1 MPKFDTASPQRIA
14 ATDYNAIR
22 NKIIAIL
29 GTGSGQQGYGQPI
42 ASSAVFAGNNITKA
56 QWDLLRYDIVNAK
69 VHQDG
74 VLPTIVTISSGDFI
88 GYGAGHPNENY
99 DTIAEQAIL
108 DRFNIGGGRS
118 VLSLASMTG
127 ETSPG
132 VISRTGSWGIQSQC
146 TLTATFSTAD
156 EARYFFNS
164 SGKIRFTS
172 SRTGGVTTAQ
182 NTAWTNLLS
191 TTVGTI
197 IFGAQTPETVNFYNL
212 TTSYQQ
218 IYQVSST
225 TPYSANFYRI
235 EALCNCTDPTNVNGT
250 ASEVTFRITWKD
262 DYVDPHIDPPGDV
275 VDGTL
280 SLTVEEFK
288 ATGSLIPSGSFAITS
303 PSYSISAITAT

>member
-1 MPKFDTASPQRIA
+1 MPKFDTESPQRIA

-22 NKIIAIL
+22 NKIVAIL
-29 GTGSGQQGYGQPI
+29 GTGFGQQGYGQPV

-56 QWDLLRYDIVNAK
+56 QWDLLRYDLVNAK

-74 VLPTIVTISSGDFI
+74 VLPTIVTVSSGDFI
-88 GYGAGHPNENY
+88 GYGAGYPNTNY
-99 DTIAEQAIL
+99 DSIAEQAIL
-108 DRFNIGGGRS
+108 DRFNIGAGQS
-118 VLSLASMTG
+118 VLSLAPMIG
-127 ETSPG
+127 ETAPG
-132 VISRTGSWGIQSQC
+132 VISRTGSWSTQSQC
-146 TLTATFSTAD
+146 VLTTTFSTAD

-164 SGKIRFTS
+164 GGRIRFTS

-191 TTVGTI
+191 TTAGTI
-197 IFGAQTPETVNFYNL
+197 VFGAEIPATVNFYNL

-225 TPYSANFYRI
+225 TPYSANEYQI
-235 EALCNCTDPTNVNGT
+235 EALCNCTDSTNVNGT
-250 ASEVTFRITWKD
+250 ANEVTFRITWSD
-262 DYVDPHIDPPGDV
+262 GYVDPAPDPPGDT

-288 ATGSLIPSGSFAITS
+288 AAGSLIPSGSFAITS